1 MLKNRQEIV
10 EKLADMILE
19 LEIERNRFEVEIYL
33 YVDEDGN
40 GSLEFFQ
47 NPGGNSWRDDDHYVI
62 YTCREFCSGD
72 SAVIN
77 EYELDDIFDVLGIG
91 RNELMARAAKHFG
104 YDEEYM
110 DDSNIYSYIEEEDE
124 LMQKI
129 IDDYDDNLRENTADY
144 LDAAE
149 RAMEEYEYHMKML
162 EEVEE
167 EQKKMQW

>member
-1 MLKNRQEIV
+1 MLKNRQEVI
-10 EKLADMILE
+10 ERLADMILE

-33 YVDEDGN
+33 YVDEEQN

-47 NPGGNSWRDDDHYVI
+47 NPGGNSWRDDNHYVI
-62 YTCREFCSGD
+62 YTCNEFYGGG

-91 RNELMARAAKHFG
+91 RDELMARAAKHFG

-129 IDDYDDNLRENTADY
+129 IDDYDDNLRENIADY
-144 LDAAE
+144 IDMAE
-149 RAMEEYEYHMKML
+149 RAMEQYEYHMKMMH
-162 EEVEE
+162 EVEE